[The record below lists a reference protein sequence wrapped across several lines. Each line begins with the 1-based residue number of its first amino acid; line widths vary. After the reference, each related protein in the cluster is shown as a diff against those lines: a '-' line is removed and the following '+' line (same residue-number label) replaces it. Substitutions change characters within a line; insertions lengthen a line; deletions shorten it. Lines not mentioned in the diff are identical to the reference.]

1 MSGRIRWGILGLGN
15 IARKFAEGLQALPE
29 AELGAVASRSKEKA
43 QAFGGEFGAA
53 RCHASYEALAEDPAI
68 DAVYVATPHPMHRPN
83 TILCLKAGKA
93 VLCEKPFMVNRRE
106 ADEVVAVARAEKR
119 FLMEAMW
126 TRFLPIVVQTRAW
139 IAEGRIGE
147 PRMVQADFG
156 FRAAINEDGRLFS
169 PKYAGGGL
177 LDVGVYCVS
186 LAQMVF
192 GEAPDRVT
200 GLADI
205 GATKVDEQGAMILGY
220 SRGRLAVLSSAVR
233 TNTPQDAVI
242 LGSEGSIRLHPPFWC
257 GTRATLSVNGKE
269 SEDVTLPY
277 PGNGYTCEA
286 AAVGGCLRA
295 GRLEC
300 DVMPLEETLSI
311 MTTLDRIRAAW
322 GLSYPM
328 DKE

>member
-1 MSGRIRWGILGLGN
+1 MPDRIRWGILGLGN
-15 IARKFAEGLQALPE
+15 IARKFAEGLQSLPD
-29 AELGAVASRSKEKA
+29 AELAAVASRSPEKS
-43 QAFGGEFGAA
+43 QSFGREFGAA
-53 RCHASYEALAEDPAI
+53 RFHDSYTALAEDPGV

-83 TILCLKAGKA
+83 TIQCLQAGKA
-93 VLCEKPFMVNRRE
+93 VLCEKPFTVNLRE
-106 ADEVVAVARAEKR
+106 AEEVVAVARSEKR

-126 TRFLPIVVQTRAW
+126 TRFLPVVEQTRSW

-186 LAQMVF
+186 FAHMVF
-192 GEAPDRVT
+192 GEAPSRVA

-205 GATKVDEQGAMILGY
+205 GATGVDEQGAMVLGY
-220 SRGRLAVLSSAVR
+220 SGGRLAVLSSAVR
-233 TNTPQDAVI
+233 TETPQEVLI
-242 LGSEGSIRLHPPFWC
+242 MGTSGSIRIHPPFWC
-257 GTRATLSVNGKE
+257 GNRVTLTAQGKAPE
-269 SEDVTLPY
+269 ELTLPY

-286 AAVGGCLRA
+286 AAVGGCLRE
-295 GRLEC
+295 GKLEC
-300 DVMPLEETLSI
+300 ETMPLEETLSI
-311 MTTLDRIRAAW
+311 MGTLDRIRAAW
-322 GLSYPM
+322 GLRYPM